1 MGGGTVRLT
10 INRGGIGL
18 ETASRDPLGRGPIE
32 RKLSSR
38 LHFKLFGRWPR
49 AVADERLG
57 RMYVNYDPTN
67 VNAILAEVWGK
78 DQR

>member
-1 MGGGTVRLT
+1 V
-10 INRGGIGL
+10 
-18 ETASRDPLGRGPIE
+18 TATTSKCGPGPIE
-32 RKLSSR
+32 CKLSSR

-57 RMYVNYDPTN
+57 RMYMNYDPTN

-78 DQR
+78 DQK